1 MIIVNFATHHIKDK
15 QGYLILLTQPEKI
28 MKKAHKAILAKIV
41 AKPEHVT
48 DVQNLL
54 TSALHLANQEAETTT
69 WFSFKLNETTFG
81 IFDTFA
87 NDHGRDAHL
96 NGEIAR
102 ALLSKADEWLSVVPE
117 ILKADV
123 LAAKLV

>member
-1 MIIVNFATHHIKDK
+1 
-15 QGYLILLTQPEKI
+15 
-28 MKKAHKAILAKIV
+28 MKKANKAILAKIE
-41 AKPEHVT
+41 AKPEYIT

-54 TSALHLANQEAETTT
+54 TGAIDLANQESGTTT

-87 NDHGRDAHL
+87 NDEGRDAHL
-96 NGEIAR
+96 SGAIAS
-102 ALLSKADEWLSVVPE
+102 ALLSKADEWLSVAPE

-123 LAAKLV
+123 LAAKLG